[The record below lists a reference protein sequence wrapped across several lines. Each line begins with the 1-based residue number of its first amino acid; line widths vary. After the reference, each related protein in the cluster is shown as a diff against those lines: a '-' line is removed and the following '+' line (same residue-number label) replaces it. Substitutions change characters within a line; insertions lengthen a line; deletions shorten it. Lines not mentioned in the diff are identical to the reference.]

1 MKLNHKKVLP
11 VTGLIVSG
19 IIIGI
24 LFASNLQWTP
34 FASAGKAA
42 PETFLLPENSAPN
55 DAVLQLQNTSKAFTA
70 VSKEVLPS
78 VVSISTSK
86 IVKRTAQDNPFSPL
100 FREWFGKDFDEAQP
114 QNQKLEGLGSG
125 VIINAEGYI
134 LTNHH
139 VIENA
144 DDIKVGLY
152 DNRQFEGK
160 LIASD
165 PLTEVAVIKIEGDN
179 LPVARLGDSDTME
192 IGEWVLAVGN
202 PLGLNSTVT
211 AGIISALN
219 RKINIIR
226 DESGHAGGYAL
237 EDFIQTDAAINP
249 GNSGGALVNL
259 SGEVIGINTAI
270 ATRTGG
276 YQGYGFAVPINLAK
290 RIMKDLI
297 NQGYVSRAWL
307 GISMLPVTEN
317 VAERYKLDKI
327 EGAVVQSILEDS
339 PAEKAGL
346 KQLDIIQKVDGREI
360 QDPGDVQRVIAMK
373 NPDDTVDIVV
383 LRDGKSKKIEVKLG
397 KRDTGKEGEKVSAN
411 TSDDTPD
418 LGLTVQNLTDEIR
431 NQYEAYRNI
440 QGVLISR
447 VEQYSPAEDAGIV
460 RGDVVVKIEED
471 AVKSVSDYR
480 KVLKQYK
487 KGQVVIFHIARQ
499 DDEFAAF
506 VKIPEK

>member
-1 MKLNHKKVLP
+1 MKLNQKKVLP

-24 LFASNLQWTP
+24 LVASNLQWTP
-34 FASAGKAA
+34 FASAGKPA
-42 PETFLLPENSAPN
+42 PEAFSLPENSGPD
-55 DAVLQLQNTSKAFTA
+55 DAILQLQNTSKAFTA
-70 VSKEVLPS
+70 VSKEVLPC

-86 IVKRTAQDNPFSPL
+86 IVKRSAQDSPFSPL
-100 FREWFGKDFDEAQP
+100 FREWFGRDFEEQQP
-114 QNQKLEGLGSG
+114 QSQRLEGLGSG
-125 VIINAEGYI
+125 VIINSEGYI

-160 LIASD
+160 VIASD
-165 PLTEVAVIKIEGDN
+165 PLTEVAVIKIEGDD
-179 LPVARLGDSDTME
+179 LPVAKLGDSDKME
-192 IGEWVLAVGN
+192 IGEWVLAIGN

-219 RKINIIR
+219 RKINIIQ
-226 DESGHAGGYAL
+226 DESGRAGGYAL

-259 SGEVIGINTAI
+259 NGEVIGINTAI

-327 EGAVVQSILEDS
+327 EGAVVQSVLDES
-339 PAEKAGL
+339 PAEKAGF
-346 KQLDIIQKVDGREI
+346 KQLDIIQKVDGIEV
-360 QDPGDVQRVIAMK
+360 QAPGDVQRIIAMK
-373 NPDDTVDIVV
+373 NPDDHVDIVV
-383 LRDGKSKKIEVKLG
+383 LRDGKSKKIDVKLG

-411 TSDDTPD
+411 TSDDMPD
-418 LGLTVQNLTDEIR
+418 LGLSVKNFTDEIR
-431 NQYEAYRNI
+431 NQYDGYRDI
-440 QGVLISR
+440 EGVLISG

-460 RGDVVVKIEED
+460 RGDVIYKIEND
-471 AVKSVSDYR
+471 PVKSVSDYR
-480 KVLKQYK
+480 KVMKQFE
-487 KGQVVIFHIARQ
+487 KGQVVIFHIHRQ
-499 DDEFAAF
+499 KDDFAAF